1 MRLFLKYLAT
11 VCAIAVVTSVSMG
24 KLVDH
29 GLILLENSRYQ
40 EWDNIARGSINAEV
54 VILGSSRGVSGYNPQ
69 ILSSR
74 LGKKA
79 YNLSYD
85 AGTFELQ
92 ASKYALYATNNKTPD
107 VIIQNIDLTHFNPG
121 DSLIGENN
129 MLPFREEALF
139 KNHFSGYE
147 NHIFEPWNIYSIKY
161 TKNFRFIRK
170 GVFGYFDY
178 QNEHEVNYDG
188 FVPENKAFKED
199 TRNLQALE
207 RTVQVKRYKYLFRNV
222 ETVKQT
228 MIQYSK
234 KSKVAIVWAPEY
246 SVRYNMAPE
255 LHALVSAEFKK
266 LAGEHPNILFVD
278 LANHPMGKDQSNFYD
293 TFHLNGK
300 GATTFS
306 ELLIPYLPL

>member
-1 MRLFLKYLAT
+1 MSMFYKYLAIICAMT
-11 VCAIAVVTSVSMG
+11 VFVSVGIG
-24 KLVDH
+24 KLVDN

-40 EWDNIARGSINAEV
+40 EWDNIARGFINAEV
-54 VILGSSRGVSGYNPQ
+54 VVLGSSRGVSGYNPQ
-69 ILSSR
+69 ILSAG

-92 ASKYALYATNNKTPD
+92 ASKYALYAANNKTPD
-107 VIIQNIDLTHFNPG
+107 LVIQNIDLTHFNPG

-129 MLPFREEALF
+129 MLPFREETLF
-139 KNHFSGYE
+139 RKHFSGYE

-188 FVPENKAFKED
+188 FVPENRAFKED

-207 RTVQVKRYKYLFRNV
+207 RTVKAKRYKYLFHNV

-234 KSKVAIVWAPEY
+234 KSKVIIVWAPEY
-246 SVRYNMAPE
+246 SARYNIATE

-266 LAGEHPNILFVD
+266 LATEHPNISFID
-278 LANHPMGKDQSNFYD
+278 LAKHPMGKNQSNFYD
-293 TFHLNGK
+293 TFHLNGN
-300 GATTFS
+300 GSTTFS
-306 ELLIPYLPL
+306 ELLIPYLLL